1 MVGRDSVVGIGTGY
15 GLDGP
20 GIESRCGVRFF
31 APVQT
36 YPGAHPAPYTM
47 GTGSVPGVK
56 RPGRGVD
63 HPTPSSVEVKE
74 RIELYLYSPYGPSW
88 SVLG

>member
-1 MVGRDSVVGIGTGY
+1 MGIAPRY

-20 GIESRCGVRFF
+20 GIESRWRRDFPR
-31 APVQT
+31 ASRQAL
-36 YPGAHPAPYTM
+36 GAHPVSYTT

-63 HPTPSSVEVKE
+63 HPRPSSAEVKE
-74 RIELYLYSPYGPSW
+74 RVELYLYSPSGPSW